1 MPEQPEI
8 HFLWYFGAVFGFVL
22 LCGFYWA
29 FLAWRSDKANEER
42 RRKAEKF
49 TPTHRRTWPND

>member
-22 LCGFYWA
+22 LCGFYGA
-29 FLAWRSDKANEER
+29 FLQWRCDKANEER

-49 TPTHRRTWPND
+49 TPTHR

>member
-8 HFLWYFGAVFGFVL
+8 HWLWYYGFALALTLLVGIVGTYLVL
-22 LCGFYWA
+22 
-29 FLAWRSDKANEER
+29 RKDKANEER

-49 TPTHRRTWPND
+49 TPTHRRTRER

>member
-8 HFLWYFGAVFGFVL
+8 HWLWYYGFALVL
-22 LCGFYWA
+22 ILLVGIVGTISE
-29 FLAWRSDKANEER
+29 RR

-49 TPTHRRTWPND
+49 TPTHRRTRER